1 MPKKNA
7 GGGKKYKK
15 AKNHVVVTEAPLELK
30 TDDQSYA
37 CITKLLGHG
46 RVYCNVYSVELIE
59 GSPSFKANE
68 RLGIIRGAMRKK
80 KQWVKNGDIVIV
92 SIRDYQDDKVDILYV
107 YSHDNAK
114 KLMKKNQLPNIDFD
128 ENKGTNKSENMV
140 DFNDIDS
147 DSDSE
152 DDKKVN
158 IKVTMKGDNITQVSY
173 IPDEESYINEI

>member
-107 YSHDNAK
+107 YTHDNAK

-128 ENKGTNKSENMV
+128 ENQSENMV

-147 DSDSE
+147 E
-152 DDKKVN
+152 DDTKIN
-158 IKVTMKGDNITQVSY
+158 IIETLRGDNITQVSY

>member
-15 AKNHVVVTEAPLELK
+15 AKNHVVLIEAPLELK
-30 TDDQSYA
+30 TDNQSYA

-46 RVYCNVYSVELIE
+46 RVYCNVYSVELID
-59 GSPSFKANE
+59 GSPSFNASE

-107 YSHDNAK
+107 YTHDNAK

-128 ENKGTNKSENMV
+128 ENQSENMV

-147 DSDSE
+147 E
-152 DDKKVN
+152 DDTKVN
-158 IKVTMKGDNITQVSY
+158 IIETMRGDNITQVSY

>member
-15 AKNHVVVTEAPLELK
+15 AKNHVVLTEAPLELK

-46 RVYCNVYSVELIE
+46 RVYCNVYSVELIG

-107 YSHDNAK
+107 YTHDNAK

-128 ENKGTNKSENMV
+128 ENQSENMV

-147 DSDSE
+147 E
-152 DDKKVN
+152 DDTKIN
-158 IKVTMKGDNITQVSY
+158 IIETMKGDNITQVSY